1 MARLPR
7 FIIPGQP
14 QHVIQRGNNRQPIF
28 CTDRDYQYYLEKL
41 EYSSKEHGCEIHA
54 YVLMTN
60 HVHLLVSPS
69 APESLSKMMQTL
81 GRYYVQY
88 FNYHYKRTGTLW
100 EGRYKSTLVST
111 EQYLLTCMR
120 YIELNPVRAGM
131 VENPFDY
138 RWSSYHCNGLGE
150 ASTLIR
156 PRLEYHALGRTPEER
171 QKYYQALF
179 LNPLDKATLNEIR
192 EATNK
197 SWVLG
202 DNKFKQVVEEQLA
215 RRVTPRAKGG
225 DRKSR
230 NYLDSV
236 KINLL

>member
-1 MARLPR
+1 
-7 FIIPGQP
+7 
-14 QHVIQRGNNRQPIF
+14 
-28 CTDRDYQYYLEKL
+28 
-41 EYSSKEHGCEIHA
+41 
-54 YVLMTN
+54 
-60 HVHLLVSPS
+60 
-69 APESLSKMMQTL
+69 MMQTL

-192 EATNK
+192 EGPPIRVGCLEITSLSKLLKNNWRVGLHHEPKEGIENLAIILIQSK
-197 SWVLG
+197 SIYS
-202 DNKFKQVVEEQLA
+202 D
-215 RRVTPRAKGG
+215 PI
-225 DRKSR
+225 
-230 NYLDSV
+230 DSD
-236 KINLL
+236 LL

>member
-7 FIIPGQP
+7 FILPGQP

-41 EYSSKEHGCEIHA
+41 ALACQEHECSIHA
-54 YVLMTN
+54 YVQMTN

-69 APESLSKMMQTL
+69 TSDGLGKMMQTL

-100 EGRYKSTLVST
+100 EGRYKSTLIST
-111 EQYLLTCMR
+111 DQYLFSCMR

-131 VENPFDY
+131 VEHPSEY
-138 RWSSYHCNGLGE
+138 PWSSYHCN
-150 ASTLIR
+150 
-156 PRLEYHALGRTPEER
+156 ALGVENPLITPRQEYEHMGNTKEVR
-171 QKYYQALF
+171 QKNYQALF
-179 LNPLDKATLNEIR
+179 QKPLDNEILKNIR
-192 EATNK
+192 DATNK

-202 DNKFKQVVEEQLA
+202 DTKFKVAVEQQLA
-215 RRVTPRAKGG
+215 RRVRPIAKGG

-230 NYLDSV
+230 KYHEIAN
-236 KINLL
+236 IN